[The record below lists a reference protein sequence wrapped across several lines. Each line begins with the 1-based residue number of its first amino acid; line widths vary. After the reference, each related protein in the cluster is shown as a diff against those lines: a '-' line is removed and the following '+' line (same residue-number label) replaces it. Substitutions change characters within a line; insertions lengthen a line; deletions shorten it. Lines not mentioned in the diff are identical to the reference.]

1 MRHGCRYCLRDLPIS
16 PLFLMLKKASAD
28 FSTEIA
34 AKARSVP
41 GDATAWEARDWAGR
55 PAESRSRSPT
65 GRPPCY
71 ADRKTHPFPALAAQ
85 GVQRQAGHSPAEQL
99 DGTPDRMSGEHTGRD
114 RACDVWCRPDGSS
127 RTWVSHGGGMN
138 RRIDR
143 WGSTG
148 GRPGSKRQFRLPAG
162 KEKS

>member
-41 GDATAWEARDWAGR
+41 GDAPACNAPDWAGR
-55 PAESRSRSPT
+55 PAKRRSGSPT

-71 ADRKTHPFPALAAQ
+71 ADRKSHPFPALAAQ
-85 GVQRQAGHSPAEQL
+85 GVQRRAGHSSAEQI
-99 DGTPDRMSGEHTGRD
+99 DGQSDRRSREHAGRD
-114 RACDVWCRPDGSS
+114 RAYDVWCRLDGPS
-127 RTWVSHGGGMN
+127 RTWVPHGGGMN

-143 WGSTG
+143 WRSTG